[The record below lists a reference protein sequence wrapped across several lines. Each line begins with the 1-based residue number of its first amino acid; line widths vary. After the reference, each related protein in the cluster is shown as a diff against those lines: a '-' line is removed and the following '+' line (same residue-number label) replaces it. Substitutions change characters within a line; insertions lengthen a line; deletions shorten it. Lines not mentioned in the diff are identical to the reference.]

1 MENPDMS
8 KRLITIIT
16 LVIISAVAL
25 SSCAQQ
31 KKEILPSQMA
41 PVTRGDLILSVSS
54 DGNLEMPHDA
64 ALQFNVNGTVKEIY
78 VAKGSVVKAGTLLAK
93 LDNKIQILS
102 VKAAQ
107 YAVELALNS
116 VIQGCCGPRYPT
128 FYSMATALMR
138 FEQAQDEVGKARE
151 LVSASKYADAAS
163 NISLAKYDL
172 DAARSVYANPELDTF
187 QTQYNDMNQPTPLFP
202 ELIRIA
208 GVLDTQIAALKN
220 VRQLLEAGDY
230 PGTSQELEMI
240 SISLDE
246 THSLIKQ
253 NSRLPGVYTYPDTS
267 TSLAISR
274 QVLDALSELQLILAQ
289 DDFDRI
295 KASEKLRMAEHDL
308 LMSNMILNESETI
321 YRAGLNPQTLRTYN
335 INIETAMINLDKA
348 KKGLLDTE
356 IIAPFDGIID
366 AIHVKKDENNQTT
379 LNPLMTKIAIHI
391 VDTKTIK
398 MTGIIDEIDITRV
411 AVGQE
416 AVLTVDALPG
426 QKLKG
431 SVRFVS
437 PFGTLQSGVVN
448 FPVEIYLD
456 KTENVDL
463 LRGGL
468 TATADIITGK
478 RENVLQVP
486 NRAIKGLAGDF
497 WVDVVTNA
505 STAATE
511 KRPVKT
517 GLQNKKSTEIISGLK
532 EGEQV
537 LIEAIK

>member
-1 MENPDMS
+1 MG

-16 LVIISAVAL
+16 LVIISAVAF

-54 DGNLEMPHDA
+54 DGNLDMPNQVR
-64 ALQFNVNGTVKEIY
+64 LKFGTPGTVKEIPAEQY
-78 VAKGSVVKAGTLLAK
+78 KLKGKPVKAGTLLAT
-93 LDNKIQILS
+93 LDNTTQLLTI
-102 VKAAQ
+102 KAAQ
-107 YAVELALNS
+107 YAVEQAINN

-128 FYSMATALMR
+128 FYTLATALMR
-138 FEQAQDEVGKARE
+138 FEQAQSEVSQAKE
-151 LVSASKYADAAS
+151 LVNATKYADS
-163 NISLAKYDL
+163 SSYISLAKYDL
-172 DAARSVYANPELDTF
+172 EASRSVYSNPELDTF
-187 QTQYNDMNQPTPLFP
+187 QTQYDDMNQPTPLFP
-202 ELIRIA
+202 ELIQIIN
-208 GVLDTQIAALKN
+208 VLDSQIAALKN
-220 VRQLLEAGDY
+220 VQQLLEAGDY
-230 PGTSQELEMI
+230 PGTLQALDSTI
-240 SISLDE
+240 VSLDE
-246 THSLIKQ
+246 NHTVIKN

-274 QVLDALSELQLILAQ
+274 QVLDALSQLQLMLT
-289 DDFDRI
+289 DDSFDRAQ
-295 KASEKLRMAEHDL
+295 ASEKLLMAEHDL
-308 LMSNMILNESETI
+308 LMSNMILNESETV
-321 YRAGLNPQTLRTYN
+321 YRAGLSPQTLRNYN
-335 INIETAMINLDKA
+335 INIETAMINLEKA
-348 KKGLLDTE
+348 KQELLKTE
-356 IIAPFDGIID
+356 IIAPFDGTIVAVD
-366 AIHVKKDENNQTT
+366 VKGNDQLSQFDYSSKTAVY
-379 LNPLMTKIAIHI
+379 L
-391 VDTKTIK
+391 VDTKTIR

-416 AVLTVDALPG
+416 AILTVDALPG

-456 KTENVDL
+456 KSENVDL

-505 STAATE
+505 STASTE

-517 GLQNKKSTEIISGLK
+517 GLQNKKTTEIISGLK

-537 LIEAIK
+537 LIEAVK

>member
-1 MENPDMS
+1 
-8 KRLITIIT
+8 
-16 LVIISAVAL
+16 
-25 SSCAQQ
+25 
-31 KKEILPSQMA
+31 
-41 PVTRGDLILSVSS
+41 
-54 DGNLEMPHDA
+54 
-64 ALQFNVNGTVKEIY
+64 
-78 VAKGSVVKAGTLLAK
+78 
-93 LDNKIQILS
+93 
-102 VKAAQ
+102 
-107 YAVELALNS
+107 
-116 VIQGCCGPRYPT
+116 
-128 FYSMATALMR
+128 
-138 FEQAQDEVGKARE
+138 
-151 LVSASKYADAAS
+151 
-163 NISLAKYDL
+163 
-172 DAARSVYANPELDTF
+172 
-187 QTQYNDMNQPTPLFP
+187 MNQPTPLFP
-202 ELIRIA
+202 ELIQIA
-208 GVLDTQIAALKN
+208 GVIDTQSAALKD
-220 VRQLLEAGDY
+220 VQLLLEAGDY
-230 PGTSQELEMI
+230 PGTLKALDMI
-240 SISLDE
+240 SVSLDE
-246 THSLIKQ
+246 THTLVKQ

-274 QVLDALSELQLILAQ
+274 QVLDSLLQLQVLLMQ
-289 DDFDRI
+289 DNFDRS

-348 KKGLLDTE
+348 KQELLKTE
-356 IIAPFDGIID
+356 IIAPFDGTIVAVD
-366 AIHVKKDENNQTT
+366 VKGNDQLSQFDYSSKTAVY
-379 LNPLMTKIAIHI
+379 L
-391 VDTKTIK
+391 VDTKTIR

-411 AVGQE
+411 QVGQE
-416 AVLTVDALPG
+416 AILTVDALPG

-456 KTENVDL
+456 KSENVDL

-497 WVDVVTNA
+497 WVDVVTKA

-532 EGEQV
+532 EGENV